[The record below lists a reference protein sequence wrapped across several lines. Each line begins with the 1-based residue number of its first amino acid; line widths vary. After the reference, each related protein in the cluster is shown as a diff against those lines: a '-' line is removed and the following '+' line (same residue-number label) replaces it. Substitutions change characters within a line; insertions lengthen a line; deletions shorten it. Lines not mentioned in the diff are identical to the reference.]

1 MEATRLVQ
9 YSHTYICLQ
18 FTHSSMI
25 LQTGYQFCYFF
36 RFFYKNHL
44 SIYLF
49 LDFQV
54 SFHRVGSLYT
64 ELDLVGVYASVC
76 SMLHHRGTR
85 KSQHSNRIF
94 IVHFLHFIFFSLFS
108 KVFNFLLFSGFSLCL
123 SVCNEQTDDEW
134 FVDNDDSD
142 LEKFRKENRSKHI
155 IFDATCMHLFNIQ
168 PSN

>member
-9 YSHTYICLQ
+9 YSHTYTCLQ

-36 RFFYKNHL
+36 RFFLQKSFIYI
-44 SIYLF
+44 SISRF
-49 LDFQV
+49 SSVISSSRFV
-54 SFHRVGSLYT
+54 VHRIGF
-64 ELDLVGVYASVC
+64 GWCVC